1 MSDIGIKMILRQ
13 VQNLFLFFWGH
24 ATFDNI
30 REAFK
35 GALSP
40 LNIKSILQ
48 ISMDSPN
55 ANHNFFKDLKAEFES
70 EHGSEIL
77 NICTC
82 ILPIMHGAIKAV
94 MQSTNWLVVEFLRA
108 LFNLFKDV
116 LCTRQFILNCPDR
129 NAF

>member
-1 MSDIGIKMILRQ
+1 MNKVSQKTQMGVNVWFWNKDDSEASTKFISS
-13 VQNLFLFFWGH
+13 FLGH

-48 ISMDSPN
+48 ISMNSPN
-55 ANHNFFKDLKAEFES
+55 ADHNFFKDLKAEFES

-77 NICTC
+77 KICTC
-82 ILPIMHGAIKAV
+82 ILPIMHGAIKSCHAINKLIGFRV
-94 MQSTNWLVVEFLRA
+94 
-108 LFNLFKDV
+108 FKSIV
-116 LCTRQFILNCPDR
+116 
-129 NAF
+129 